1 MLFAALYSALCLV
14 LELIQLESKD
24 AAGLKA
30 EVLALRQQV
39 KVLERQIKRARW
51 QPGDR
56 LILSVLRE
64 RLPRTC
70 GVHKVDHE
78 AKYARE

>member
-1 MLFAALYSALCLV
+1 MLFAALYSALRLV

-39 KVLERQIKRARW
+39 RVLERQIT
-51 QPGDR
+51 QR
-56 LILSVLRE
+56 L
-64 RLPRTC
+64 
-70 GVHKVDHE
+70 
-78 AKYARE
+78 ARENPSWGYFRIRGELLKLGYA